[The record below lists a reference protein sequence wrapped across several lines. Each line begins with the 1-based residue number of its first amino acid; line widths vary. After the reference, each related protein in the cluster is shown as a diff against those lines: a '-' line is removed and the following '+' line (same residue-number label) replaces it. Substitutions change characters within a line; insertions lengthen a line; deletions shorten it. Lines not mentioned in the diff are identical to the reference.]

1 MPARPAFETIL
12 CDGEHVV
19 VLRGSLRAA
28 VALDNLPGGIPG
40 AWESLMRQSY
50 TGIRQVLLATA
61 TDRAAAF
68 FLLTRLSE
76 QPLAP
81 FIAKAQAALL
91 ELMMHLFPPAEEAPD
106 PSPSSKPTPI
116 REYLTELFKFAT
128 SVLEWPPSEVWQ
140 ASPAEIE
147 AVLHARLE
155 QHEAMEAAMPPEQ
168 RQASLAAGQDPIFDR
183 QGLRALKARH
193 NA

>member
-1 MPARPAFETIL
+1 MPVRPAYETIL
-12 CDGEHVV
+12 HHDEHVV
-19 VLRGSLRAA
+19 TLRASLRAA
-28 VALDNLPGGIPG
+28 VALDNLPGGIPS

-68 FLLTRLSE
+68 FLLSSLSE

-91 ELMMHLFPPAEEAPD
+91 ELMVNLFPPAEEAPA
-106 PSPSSKPTPI
+106 SPRSKPTPI
-116 REYLTELFKFAT
+116 RDYLGELYKFGT

-147 AVLHARLE
+147 AVLRARLE

-168 RQASLAAGQDPIFDR
+168 RQASLDAGQDPIFDR

-193 NA
+193 GA